1 MDKFYKC
8 KKCGKIVQVIK
19 DSPSELVC
27 CGEKMMELN
36 PLLQDGAVEK
46 HLPVIERIGN
56 DVVVKVGDVPHPMQ
70 DVHYIEF
77 IVLDTEKTTQRV
89 DLKPGDLPIA
99 KFVIDENDK
108 VVDALAYCNLHG
120 LWLTK
125 E

>member
-19 DSPSELVC
+19 DSACGLVC
-27 CGEKMMELN
+27 CDEEMTELN
-36 PLLQDGAVEK
+36 PLLKDGAVEK
-46 HLPVIERIGN
+46 HLPVIERVGN
-56 DVVVKVGDVPHPMQ
+56 EVVVKVGEVPHPMQ

-77 IVLDTEKTTQRV
+77 VVLDTEKTTQRV
-89 DLKPGDLPIA
+89 DFKPGDVPVA
-99 KFVIDENDK
+99 KFVIAEDDK

-125 E
+125 A